1 MIRNGAAQGRRAVV
15 VRDVA
20 IGRVTV
26 RIAQAVVVA
35 GVALIAIRSRT
46 RGTHLVV
53 AGQGP
58 PGGSVAPGGGGEGR
72 RCGMAV
78 GAIAG
83 SESRAGRGV
92 YRVIGGAVIGGV
104 AAVRV
109 VTSAT

>member
-1 MIRNGAAQGRRAVV
+1 MIRNRPAEGRRAVV

-53 AGQGP
+53 ADEGP
-58 PGGSVAPGGGGEGR
+58 SSGSVAPRGGGEGR
-72 RCGMAV
+72 RGGMAV
-78 GAIAG
+78 CTICSGKC
-83 SESRAGRGV
+83 RAGRGV
-92 YRVIGGAVIGGV
+92 HRVIGGAVIGGV
-104 AAVRV
+104 AAEGV
-109 VTSAT
+109 VTSTA